1 MPAPQAAATNYGSY
15 LAGRVAH
22 IRHDL
27 NTAADYYMA
36 AVADTPDNQMLPNQ
50 LYIILTSQGRIDEAI
65 KYAKIAPEK
74 GDDSPF
80 IYTLEA
86 IHLVKNKQY
95 RQAAETISKM

>member
-65 KYAKIAPEK
+65 KYAKIALRKKATTVRLSTPSK
-74 GDDSPF
+74 PS
-80 IYTLEA
+80 IWL
-86 IHLVKNKQY
+86 KQTVSASG
-95 RQAAETISKM
+95 RNHIQM